1 MTSMTEPS
9 GYVLEPLRKG
19 PDFALYR
26 GRQHGHQSPVL
37 VVALTTERPS
47 PQGFRRLEHGYML
60 AAELYASWA
69 VKPQALT
76 RHEGQTVLIL
86 KDLGGEPLD
95 LVLKRSKGQ
104 PLDLTS
110 FLLQACMRVVGC
122 N

>member
-1 MTSMTEPS
+1 MTEPS
-9 GYVLEPLRKG
+9 GYVLEPLRKD

-26 GRQHGHQSPVL
+26 GWQHGNQSPAP

-47 PQGFRRLEHGYML
+47 PRGFRRLDHEYLL
-60 AAELYASWA
+60 AAELDASWA
-69 VKPQALT
+69 AKPLALT

-95 LVLKRSKGQ
+95 LALKRSKGQ